1 MEKVLE
7 HDAEVRYF
15 TYNNE
20 MVGARAAPQ
29 ATDVRESSTFGVCVK
44 LHKVWSPDTSYCN
57 MYPRITTDI
66 ILYIMNGYYTQGST
80 NVGCT

>member
-1 MEKVLE
+1 MLLMEKVLE

-44 LHKVWSPDTSYCN
+44 LHKVWSPDTSY
-57 MYPRITTDI
+57 RTIT
-66 ILYIMNGYYTQGST
+66 
-80 NVGCT
+80 CTLVLQPI